1 MVVAAAV
8 LCVCVYMRGCIC
20 ELDVY
25 KDLCGSKQE
34 KKSLKH
40 MKGLRFFKLT
50 EKQTRKQS
58 TTVNIMRIHHDFISI
73 MDA

>member
-25 KDLCGSKQE
+25 KDLCGSKRG

-73 MDA
+73 MHA

>member
-8 LCVCVYMRGCIC
+8 LCVCVYMRGCIS

-34 KKSLKH
+34 KKIPETH
-40 MKGLRFFKLT
+40 ERFEVF
-50 EKQTRKQS
+50 
-58 TTVNIMRIHHDFISI
+58 
-73 MDA
+73 